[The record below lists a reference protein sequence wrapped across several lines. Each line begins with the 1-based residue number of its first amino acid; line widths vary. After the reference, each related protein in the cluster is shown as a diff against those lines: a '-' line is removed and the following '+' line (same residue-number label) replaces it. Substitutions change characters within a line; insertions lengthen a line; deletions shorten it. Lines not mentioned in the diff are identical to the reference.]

1 MLIVLITVTII
12 IAIYLTVKIKSIK
25 VVIANYIKQD
35 WREREDDLKRI

>member
-25 VVIANYIKQD
+25 IVIANYIKQD
-35 WREREDDLKRI
+35 